1 VTVLIT
7 GAFGQIG
14 KRCTEILLRRG
25 RTVVAMDLRNDR
37 SVALART
44 LAEAGPFGR
53 LVTGYADLLDVDAVN
68 KLVVEHQP
76 CAVIHFAAVYS
87 PPSYRNPTFARKVN
101 VEGTRNLV
109 EAAKTLAEPPL
120 FLKAPSAAVYGSR
133 NPYRYPERISPET
146 PVDPIDQYG
155 EDKVLAET
163 VIRDSGL
170 PYAVLRLGGVIS
182 PDAQANLNGDYLLL
196 MRATPGDNRMHAV
209 DSRDVWLAFANAV
222 DRAEAIDGK
231 VLVIAGDESFVHLYR
246 NLEDDIMAALVSA
259 GWDRRPACRAIRT
272 TTAGGVSPAG
282 STPPNRRPCSISSS
296 TAGRRPSRGSGAQDG
311 AACCCARPGPSSARP
326 CVSPSPQAG
335 AARALR
341 RSVDADRQEVR
352 SRRARGTPTYG
363 LVAKRNPSTGP
374 PP

>member
-53 LVTGYADLLDVDAVN
+53 LVTAYADLLDVDAVN

-76 CAVIHFAAVYS
+76 CAV
-87 PPSYRNPTFARKVN
+87 
-101 VEGTRNLV
+101 
-109 EAAKTLAEPPL
+109 LAEPPL
-120 FLKAPSAAVYGSR
+120 FLKASSAAVYGSR

-231 VLVIAGDESFVHLYR
+231 VLVIAGDESFVHLHR

-326 CVSPSPQAG
+326 CVSPSPLSAGWSGAG
-335 AARALR
+335 ATPI
-341 RSVDADRQEVR
+341 
-352 SRRARGTPTYG
+352 RG
-363 LVAKRNPSTGP
+363 R
-374 PP
+374 